1 MLWLSGRHLLVVVAL
16 VLDAGAA
23 NASGTR
29 YVPAVLSRLDFI
41 PTHNEC
47 RREHMRCRRM
57 RFRRESRQ
65 LLCRDMDLAVALRD
79 DQLHPHRAARA
90 LL

>member
-1 MLWLSGRHLLVVVAL
+1 MLWLSDRLLLVVVAL

-41 PTHNEC
+41 PT
-47 RREHMRCRRM
+47 EHGGCMIIIY
-57 RFRRESRQ
+57 Q
-65 LLCRDMDLAVALRD
+65 TVLGGDGLLIHYKFL
-79 DQLHPHRAARA
+79 
-90 LL
+90 